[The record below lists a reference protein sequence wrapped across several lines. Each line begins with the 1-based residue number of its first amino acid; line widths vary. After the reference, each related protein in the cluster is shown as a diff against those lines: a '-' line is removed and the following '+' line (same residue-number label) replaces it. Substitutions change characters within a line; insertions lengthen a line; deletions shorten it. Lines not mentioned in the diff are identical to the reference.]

1 MAVLCSCRKGISFA
15 GDERFQ
21 LSLNGG
27 EEVLRLEQ
35 YNNGWSYW

>member
-1 MAVLCSCRKGISFA
+1 MATLCSCRRGIAFA

-27 EEVLRLEQ
+27 EEVLRLQLYE
-35 YNNGWSYW
+35 NGWSYW